1 MQAPAS
7 DSTEVVEITRFP
19 VPQRFEPKR
28 RTILR
33 ATGKRQHRYRLF
45 RGFTQTITLLIL
57 LVVPAFAIAR
67 VDLLLGDHLAWRTRG
82 APLLD
87 ALVAVGVSI
96 FSFYLL
102 TFLVNLVAG
111 RMFCGW
117 GCPVGQLNRLADT
130 FVAQN
135 KMRGRLVWGAIWL
148 GFAIALAGAVGLWW
162 ASPAAFITDPA
173 VAGIAW
179 GGVVALGASAVLFAR
194 VIGWSFCKKVCP
206 IGLYYSVVQQKRPI
220 GIQYDASKCQDE
232 GACVRACPVGLDAR
246 DLVQLQYD
254 IGGFAIDGLAQNN
267 HCLRCGACVEACEI
281 VTTKQPEPALV
292 FGRASLPIVQDAP
305 AAPAVQPVFVP
316 PEPEPE
322 PMVPAQ
328 MMAEEAGP
336 SEPLPKWAFGA
347 MGAVAL
353 TIVGGAVFFAID
365 RESKAPEVTSTAPR
379 TEPTERTDPKETA
392 DAPVA
397 YGAIHGV
404 VKDAE
409 GALLEG
415 VLVAVDDAPR
425 GNKKTWS
432 VVVEGARYARAVYV
446 VAAKDR
452 IVPENRDDT
461 LHTFHISGDDQTFKN
476 VPLPASQ
483 GGKSFVAPRPGEY
496 RIFCDTHPEERAKL
510 IVRTSGPVER
520 TDEKGE
526 FEIGRAPE
534 GAAKVTL
541 FYEDGR
547 RTEHVVQ
554 VTAGETTNF
563 LPTGEE

>member
-19 VPQRFEPKR
+19 VPERYEPKR

-33 ATGKRQHRYRLF
+33 ATGKRRHRYRLL
-45 RGFTQTITLLIL
+45 RGFTQTITIAIL
-57 LVVPAFAIAR
+57 LVVPALAIAR

-135 KMRGRLVWGAIWL
+135 KLRGRLLWGGIFL
-148 GFAIALAGAVGLWW
+148 GFAMALAGAVGLWW
-162 ASPAAFITDPA
+162 ASPAAFVSAPA

-220 GIQYDASKCQDE
+220 GIQFDASKCQDE

-281 VTTKQPEPALV
+281 VTSKQPEPALV
-292 FGRASLPIVQDAP
+292 FGRASLPIVSDTP
-305 AAPAVQPVFVP
+305 AASTVQPVFVP

-328 MMAEEAGP
+328 MTAEEAGP

-353 TIVGGAVFFAID
+353 AIVGGAVFFAID
-365 RESKAPEVTSTAPR
+365 REAKSPTTTTAPP
-379 TEPTERTDPKETA
+379 PTEVPKTPKA
-392 DAPVA
+392 TDAPVA

-404 VKDAE
+404 VKDAQ
-409 GALLEG
+409 GAPIAG
-415 VLVAVDDAPR
+415 VLVGIDDAPR
-425 GNKKTWS
+425 GKKKTWS
-432 VVVEGARYARAVYV
+432 VVVEDARYARAVYV

-452 IVPENRDDT
+452 IVPENRDET

-476 VPLPASQ
+476 VPLPASAE
-483 GGKSFVAPRPGEY
+483 GKSFAVPRPGEY

-520 TDEKGE
+520 TDDNGE

-547 RTEHVVQ
+547 RTEHEVH
-554 VTAGETTNF
+554 VTASETTNF